1 VSHTNEEGGP
11 SLANKIFIMLASESK
26 DVALEMA
33 LFYPYTLAKEK
44 YMDEV
49 KVILFGPSEKL
60 VARDKNVQK
69 RIKRLQEIGVSISAC
84 KYCSDR
90 MGVSDKLEKLGITVE
105 YVSEKTAQLIKD
117 GWASLSF

>member
-1 VSHTNEEGGP
+1 
-11 SLANKIFIMLASESK
+11 LANKLFVILASGDK

-33 LFYPYTLAKEK
+33 LFYPVTVAKEK

-49 KVILFGPSEKL
+49 KVILFGPSENL

-69 RIKRLQEIGVSISAC
+69 RIKTLQEAGVVVSAC

-90 MGVSDKLEKLGITVE
+90 MGVSDKLEELGITVE
-105 YVSEKTAQLIKD
+105 YVSKGIAQMTKD

>member
-1 VSHTNEEGGP
+1 MS
-11 SLANKIFIMLASESK
+11 NKLFVILASGDK

-60 VARDKNVQK
+60 VACDKNVQK
-69 RIKRLQEIGVSISAC
+69 RIKRLQKVGVAISAC

-90 MGVSDKLEKLGITVE
+90 MGVSDELEKLGITVE
-105 YVSEKTAQLIKD
+105 YVSAKTAQMIKD

>member
-1 VSHTNEEGGP
+1 M
-11 SLANKIFIMLASESK
+11 ANKLFIILASGDK

-44 YMDEV
+44 YLDEV
-49 KVILFGPSEKL
+49 KVILFGPSEEL
-60 VARDKNVQK
+60 VARDKSVQK
-69 RIKRLQEIGVSISAC
+69 RIKRLLKAGVAVSAC

-90 MGVSDKLEKLGITVE
+90 MGVSEKLEELGITVE

>member
-1 VSHTNEEGGP
+1 M
-11 SLANKIFIMLASESK
+11 ANKLFVLLASGDK

-33 LFYPYTLAKEK
+33 LFYPVTVAKEK
-44 YMDEV
+44 CMEEV

-60 VARDKNVQK
+60 VAHNKNVQK
-69 RIKRLQEIGVSISAC
+69 RIKTLQEAGVEILAC

-90 MGVSDKLEKLGITVE
+90 MGVSEILEEMGIKVE
-105 YVSEKTAQLIKD
+105 YVSLRIAQMLKD

>member
-1 VSHTNEEGGP
+1 VSHTNEEGGGP

-60 VARDKNVQK
+60 
-69 RIKRLQEIGVSISAC
+69 
-84 KYCSDR
+84 
-90 MGVSDKLEKLGITVE
+90 GVSDKLEKLGITVE

>member
-1 VSHTNEEGGP
+1 M
-11 SLANKIFIMLASESK
+11 ANKLFVILASGDR

-33 LFYPYTLAKEK
+33 LFYPVTVAKEK

-69 RIKRLQEIGVSISAC
+69 RIKTLQEASVVVSAC

-90 MGVSDKLEKLGITVE
+90 MGVSEKLEELGITVE
-105 YVSEKTAQLIKD
+105 YVSKGIAEMLRE
-117 GWASLSF
+117 GWASLTF

>member
-1 VSHTNEEGGP
+1 M
-11 SLANKIFIMLASESK
+11 ANKLFVLLASGDK
-26 DVALEMA
+26 DVVLEMA
-33 LFYPYTLAKEK
+33 LFYPVTVAKEK
-44 YMDEV
+44 YMEEV

-69 RIKRLQEIGVSISAC
+69 RIKTLQEAGVKISAC

-90 MGVSDKLEKLGITVE
+90 MGISEKLEELGIKVE
-105 YVSEKTAQLIKD
+105 YVSSGIAQMLKD

>member
-1 VSHTNEEGGP
+1 MP
-11 SLANKIFIMLASESK
+11 NKLFVILASGDK

-44 YMDEV
+44 YLDEV

-69 RIKRLQEIGVSISAC
+69 RIKKLQEVNVAISAC

-105 YVSEKTAQLIKD
+105 YVSKGIAQMIKD

>member
-1 VSHTNEEGGP
+1 MS
-11 SLANKIFIMLASESK
+11 NKLFIILASADK

-60 VARDKNVQK
+60 AARDKDVQK
-69 RIKRLQEIGVSISAC
+69 RIKKLQEVGVAVSAC

>member
-1 VSHTNEEGGP
+1 
-11 SLANKIFIMLASESK
+11 LANKLFVILARGDKE
-26 DVALEMA
+26 VALEMA

-44 YMDEV
+44 YLDEV

-69 RIKRLQEIGVSISAC
+69 RIKKLQEVNVAISAC

-105 YVSEKTAQLIKD
+105 YVSKGIAQMIKD

>member
-1 VSHTNEEGGP
+1 M
-11 SLANKIFIMLASESK
+11 ANKLLVILASGDR

-33 LFYPYTLAKEK
+33 LFYPVTVAKEK

-69 RIKRLQEIGVSISAC
+69 RIKTLQEAGVVVSAC

-90 MGVSDKLEKLGITVE
+90 MGVSEKLKELGITVE
-105 YVSEKTAQLIKD
+105 YVSKGIAEMLRE
-117 GWASLSF
+117 GWASLTF